1 MLHTRELF
9 ETMTTGAGVSSDD
22 LVVVV
27 EALQECLEA
36 VTACSAAM
44 LAEPGAGDLAAAIGR
59 DLDCA
64 DIAEAT
70 RRVITRRIGPDSAL
84 ISAQLEACMLA
95 CVRSNELC
103 SQHAAHHSHCRIC
116 SEATQ
121 RCADA
126 CRQMLTTLHT

>member
-9 ETMTTGAGVSSDD
+9 ETMTARSGLNNED
-22 LVVVV
+22 LVAAV
-27 EALQECLEA
+27 EVLHECLEA

-70 RRVITRRIGPDSAL
+70 RRVITRGNGPDSAL

-95 CVRSNELC
+95 CVRSHELC
-103 SQHAAHHSHCRIC
+103 SQHAAHHVHCRIC
-116 SEATQ
+116 AEATQ

-126 CRQMLTTLHT
+126 CRQLITTLHT